1 MEGTRAKR
9 GEGAVYAAGYLIGF
23 GLHAKRAPEIDPVAR
38 LGESDGEPQ
47 LVLAVELLAVAP

>member
-9 GEGAVYAAGYLIGF
+9 GEGAVYAAGYLNGF

-38 LGESDGEPQ
+38 LGESEGGR
-47 LVLAVELLAVAP
+47 LLSCLPLS